1 MPSGQADL
9 PLESH
14 GEGVRAPVLPSK
26 AFEQVSFQPVSVG
39 FHYPPSSS
47 GGSWQVLTYL
57 KKGTTTMMIIIMAM
71 TASG

>member
-1 MPSGQADL
+1 MLSGQADP

-39 FHYPPSSS
+39 FHYPPTSSS
-47 GGSWQVLTYL
+47 GSWQVLSYL
-57 KKGTTTMMIIIMAM
+57 KKGTMMIIMAM